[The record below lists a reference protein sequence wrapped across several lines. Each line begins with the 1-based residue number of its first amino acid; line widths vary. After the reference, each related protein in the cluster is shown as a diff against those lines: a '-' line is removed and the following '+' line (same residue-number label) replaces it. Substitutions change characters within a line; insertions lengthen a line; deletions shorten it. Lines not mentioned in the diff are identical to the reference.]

1 MRFRNELLVAACVLA
16 ATVVVK
22 VAPAWQGPPA
32 AQGAGPAGAQGQ
44 GGGRA
49 TFPAQQRPPGDPAVV
64 ARGKQLYGVSCQA
77 CHGADLRGG
86 DQGGP
91 NLLRSQVLLND
102 QDGELIRPIVRGSRA
117 ATGMDAI
124 DIPDADIVAIAV
136 YLHSVAATMQGQ
148 GGPPRGGSVPPNEA
162 VLVGNVNA
170 GRAYFT
176 AKCSTCHSVTG
187 NLAGISAKYPD
198 ARNLQN
204 AWVAGGAGGGR
215 GGRGGADAAGLAVTV
230 RMSNGQTVTGTL
242 ERIDDFIV
250 IVRLANGA
258 TRSIARNGA
267 IPKVEITDPLAAHKA
282 LLTTLTDKDMHDVTA
297 YLASIK

>member
-1 MRFRNELLVAACVLA
+1 MLVRNGLVVAACVLA

-22 VAPAWQGPPA
+22 VAPASQGPAA
-32 AQGAGPAGAQGQ
+32 AQGPGAAGAQGQ

-117 ATGMDAI
+117 STGMDAI
-124 DIPDADIVAIAV
+124 DIPDADIQAIAV
-136 YLHSVAATMQGQ
+136 FMHSVAASMQGQ

-162 VLVGNVNA
+162 VLVGDVNT

-187 NLAGISAKYPD
+187 NLAGVASKYPD
-198 ARNLQN
+198 PRNLQN
-204 AWVAGGAGGGR
+204 AWVAGGAGR
-215 GGRGGADAAGLAVTV
+215 GGRGGGESAGLAVTV
-230 RMSNGQTVTGTL
+230 RLSNGQSVSGTL
-242 ERIDDFIV
+242 ERIDDFLV
-250 IVRLANGA
+250 VVRLANGGS
-258 TRSIARNGA
+258 RSIARSGA